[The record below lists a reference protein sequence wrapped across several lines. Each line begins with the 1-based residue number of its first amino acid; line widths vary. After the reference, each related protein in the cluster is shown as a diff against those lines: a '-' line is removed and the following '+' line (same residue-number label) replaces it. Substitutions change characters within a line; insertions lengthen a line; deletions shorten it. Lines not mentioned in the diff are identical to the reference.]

1 MAKKKKRRTVVTAPE
16 ETPKPKRTGGNTSQ
30 VRHIKNLRNE
40 PSKPRSVDN
49 DILFGLPMGKAMI
62 ASLAVGVACYVFS
75 YIFSLVP
82 LEDVSGF
89 FHVAS
94 FALFALAFVFL
105 VVARVQGKRR
115 TAERRAEQQ

>member
-1 MAKKKKRRTVVTAPE
+1 MAKKKKRRTVTPAQE
-16 ETPKPKRTGGNTSQ
+16 GTPKPERKGGNTSQ

-49 DILFGLPMGKAMI
+49 DILFGLPAGKAMV
-62 ASLAVGVACYVFS
+62 ASLAVGIVCYVLSYVFS
-75 YIFSLVP
+75 LLPV
-82 LEDVSGF
+82 EGVSDF

-115 TAERRAEQQ
+115 TADRRAERR